1 MVESRRLIVNWIRP
15 RRIVKAHP
23 LPPVVE
29 TRLGVGV
36 DCPLPLLEYVPVPR
50 LLREK
55 TLHQH
60 PHHLH
65 QLVSPVTMYNFT
77 K

>member
-15 RRIVKAHP
+15 IRIVKAHP

-29 TRLGVGV
+29 TRLGAGV
-36 DCPLPLLEYVPVPR
+36 DSPLPLLEDVLVPR
-50 LLREK
+50 PLRGK

-65 QLVSPVTMYNFT
+65 QSVSPVTMYNFT